1 MPDHADPDTLPSFF
15 EQRLKLFQSSD
26 HPRGAALTDTL
37 PIEVRTADEQRAG
50 PGNLDSGI
58 SGVSA

>member
-1 MPDHADPDTLPSFF
+1 VLI
-15 EQRLKLFQSSD
+15 
-26 HPRGAALTDTL
+26 
-37 PIEVRTADEQRAG
+37 PIRFREGGSRIYRAG